1 MVGKQPME
9 WHCFLRDSHKT
20 RWNGDGFAW
29 SNDSLVTVH
38 RPGLHITDVLISLLT
53 DLPQLSLNGL
63 NSIIGRGVVV
73 HAGRDDMGRV
83 RQITNFYFYFSL
95 CDMHVF
101 KEILRAEM
109 MAVWKRG
116 TRGDELGAG
125 WWPGQ
130 TRFFQFQM
138 LQTSFSRWIGII
150 DDYYNWN
157 LRKMGGDY
165 KKGHSYQELRWDCFH
180 DVDHQPFVT
189 LSKMSQLYYMQ

>member
-1 MVGKQPME
+1 MESNHWCQWNDNGFGETSIGLDGIAKVFNSSQPLHWPNDLLLYPMVLMVGKQPME

-109 MAVWKRG
+109 MAV
-116 TRGDELGAG
+116 
-125 WWPGQ
+125 
-130 TRFFQFQM
+130 
-138 LQTSFSRWIGII
+138 
-150 DDYYNWN
+150 
-157 LRKMGGDY
+157 
-165 KKGHSYQELRWDCFH
+165 
-180 DVDHQPFVT
+180 
-189 LSKMSQLYYMQ
+189 

>member
-1 MVGKQPME
+1 MVNNWGDGMANGFGGTSIGLHVLAMVFNGSQPMQWPNPLSLMVLMVGKQPME

-109 MAVWKRG
+109 MAV
-116 TRGDELGAG
+116 
-125 WWPGQ
+125 
-130 TRFFQFQM
+130 
-138 LQTSFSRWIGII
+138 
-150 DDYYNWN
+150 
-157 LRKMGGDY
+157 
-165 KKGHSYQELRWDCFH
+165 
-180 DVDHQPFVT
+180 
-189 LSKMSQLYYMQ
+189 